1 MIRQHFMM
9 LCAGLSIAILVG
21 CGSTVSTRLYSVSS
35 KVGVVEY
42 SKPSSCYGPSYW
54 YSVRIHPNVLL
65 VLEEGRYGRGVF
77 SVNLDVGKDTEVF
90 FDESIKIIDDATGTK
105 LDFPP
110 YTLRMY
116 AGKSPEFSYSNALFG
131 PEREPPSIQKDR
143 IYDGG
148 GNYHYHAKLQV
159 PEPHRSELSI
169 RVPLARINDT
179 QHEPIMIHFKE
190 TTVTW
195 WKSCYDF
202 R

>member
-9 LCAGLSIAILVG
+9 LCAGLSGVILVG

-42 SKPSSCYGPSYW
+42 SKPSSCYGPSYS
-54 YSVRIHPNVLL
+54 YSVKIHPNVFL
-65 VLEEGRYGRGVF
+65 VVEEGHYGRGVF
-77 SVNLDVGKDTEVF
+77 SVNVDVAKDTEVF
-90 FDESIKIIDDATGTK
+90 FDESIRIIDDASGAS

-116 AGKSPEFSYSNALFG
+116 AGESPEISYSNGLFG
-131 PEREPPSIQKDR
+131 PGREPPSIQKDR

-148 GNYHYHAKLQV
+148 GNYQYHAKLQMS
-159 PEPHRSELSI
+159 EPHRPELSM
-169 RVPLARINDT
+169 RVPLARIDDT
-179 QHEPIMIHFKE
+179 QHDPIMIDFKE
-190 TTVTW
+190 ITVTW
-195 WKSCYDF
+195 RKSCYDF